1 MWHYYNSVL
10 WSLYVSVYLQICDSR
25 ANSSDTPGC
34 ILALRTWMKWFT
46 ETKGRWW
53 KYLRVWIHISY
64 TLRSRGG
71 GLRHWGPSISLVPCH
86 YWHFFSACSLR
97 RNLDLLQQNHK
108 NNNLNFQLDCL
119 LNKKLHLVTL
129 VDTVREQNSRM
140 MLDFCNSMNRNKVFH
155 FQKVS
160 QLICKTPYHILIDQW
175 LATRSQAGVRAKL

>member
-25 ANSSDTPGC
+25 ADSSDTPGC
-34 ILALRTWMKWFT
+34 ILALRTWMKWFM

-64 TLRSRGG
+64 TLGSRGG

-86 YWHFFSACSLR
+86 YWHFFSARSLR
-97 RNLDLLQQNHK
+97 RNLDLLQQNHR

-119 LNKKLHLVTL
+119 LNKKLHLMTL
-129 VDTVREQNSRM
+129 FFFNCRQWGNKTTEWCWTFATAWIGTNDFISRKCHSWFVKH
-140 MLDFCNSMNRNKVFH
+140 L
-155 FQKVS
+155 
-160 QLICKTPYHILIDQW
+160 TTYW
-175 LATRSQAGVRAKL
+175 LTNDLQQGHKPE